1 MVIKPH
7 ETDVIEI
14 DWSAAEE
21 VARLKSDQD
30 FGFYSKMFAW
40 YDDSQDEK
48 NTTAYKFPHH
58 HVDNEGNPGA
68 AVVRA
73 CVAAIAVL
81 NGGRGGADIPDSDR
95 RGVWEHVAKHLRDA
109 GYEPA
114 ELKEIEQTGV
124 VVRDVNDAL
133 RETRSF
139 EVRAI
144 DEAAVAPSKI
154 AGYAAVF
161 DSEAHGEVIRKGAFT
176 RSLQSGRDIKA
187 YWSHENDQ
195 VLGRTGNGTLLLRED
210 EYGLYCEIHPNLATT
225 WGRDALAA
233 VARGDVTQMSFAFV
247 PVEERWSKD
256 KNGEPLRELID
267 VELFEVSP
275 VAEPWYSATLIEAKN
290 KPKEDKKMEV
300 PIEEKKLEERV
311 AENRITP
318 INASVPQ
325 TEQRIEPRFARS
337 KVFRDVKTA
346 YDLGQFVRA
355 IHGVQEAKQYLHE
368 QGLECRALVEGTG
381 SLGGYTVPSGMVPEL
396 LGAVEQYGVFR
407 RNAYNV
413 RMHDSV
419 ERIPVLA
426 GGATGYWVSE
436 GSDIT
441 TSNLTFAQV
450 ELVAQDC
457 DATVVYSNRLCEDT
471 IIDLGDTIA
480 RAMAA
485 GLAAKEDSAGFNG
498 DGTNTYGGFYGIVYR
513 LANTGTAGVVE
524 AAAGSSTDWSKITL
538 SDFLNMIGKLPERA
552 TTPNVKWFCSKPFYA
567 LVMESL
573 ATAAGGN
580 TIATLSTGLARTFLG
595 YEVEWTSQ
603 LPSSAS
609 SEQIVCVL
617 ADLSLVGVLGDRK
630 QLTFAQSSE
639 ATIGAINLFQA
650 NMSAL
655 RAIERVAIATYQYG
669 SASAVGCAVA
679 LKTKTKAQ

>member
-161 DSEAHGEVIRKGAFT
+161 DYEAHGEVIRKGAFT

-233 VARGDVTQMSFAFV
+233 VARGDVVQMSFAFV
-247 PVEERWSKD
+247 PIEERWSKD

-337 KVFRDVKTA
+337 RVFRDVKTA

-355 IHGVQEAKQYLHE
+355 IHGVQRAREYCANNGIEL
-368 QGLECRALVEGTG
+368 RALTEGTG
-381 SLGGYTVPSGMVPEL
+381 SAGGYTVPTQLIPEL

-407 RNAYNV
+407 RNAYRVPMSEMTANV
-413 RMHDSV
+413 
-419 ERIPVLA
+419 PVLA
-426 GGATGYWVSE
+426 GGATGYWVGE
-436 GSDIT
+436 GSAIT
-441 TSNLTFAQV
+441 ASDLTFSTV
-450 ELVAQDC
+450 ELIAKKLG
-457 DATVVYSNRLCEDT
+457 AIVVYSNELGEDT
-471 IIDLGDTIA
+471 VIDLGDTIGKS
-480 RAMAA
+480 MAT

-524 AAAGSSTDWSKITL
+524 AAAGSSTYWSKIAL
-538 SDFLNMIGKLPERA
+538 SDFLKMIGKLPERA
-552 TTPNVKWFCSKPFYA
+552 TTPNVKWFCSKLFYA

-603 LPSSAS
+603 LPATAS

-617 ADLSLVGVLGDRK
+617 GDLSLVGVLGERK
-630 QLTFAQSSE
+630 VIEVAQSTE
-639 ATIGAINLFQA
+639 ATVGSVNLFDA

-655 RAIERVAIATYQYG
+655 RATERVAIATYQYG
-669 SASAVGCAVA
+669 SSSEVGCAVA
-679 LKTKTKAQ
+679 LKTKKAS